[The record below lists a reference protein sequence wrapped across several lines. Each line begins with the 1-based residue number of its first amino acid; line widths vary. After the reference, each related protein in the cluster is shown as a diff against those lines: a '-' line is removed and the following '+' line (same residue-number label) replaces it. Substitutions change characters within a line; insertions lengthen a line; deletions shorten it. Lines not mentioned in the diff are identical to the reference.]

1 MKNGFAIIVG
11 KVIDMVPETISMRN
25 GNELQ
30 KLKVLVK
37 PSSEAV
43 PIELEA
49 LGDTAD
55 KFKDADLVT
64 AQVIIKCDVSSREW
78 KKDDGSVKYFMG
90 LRIREWDVLGESPA
104 VGTGSDVSAAESH
117 VAHGETPNL
126 PTQEVPF

>member
-1 MKNGFAIIVG
+1 MSMKNGFAIIVG

-37 PSSEAV
+37 PSDEAV

-55 KFKDADLVT
+55 KFNDADLVT

-90 LRIREWDVLGESPA
+90 LRIREWDVLGESPVAA
-104 VGTGSDVSAAESH
+104 VAAVE
-117 VAHGETPNL
+117 APG
-126 PTQEVPF
+126 VPF